1 MVAVALAFLAGLLSI
16 LSPCVLPLVPIV
28 LGAAIAA
35 HPPGAVALA
44 AGLAT
49 SFTGLG
55 LLLALAGFGIG
66 IDADVFRL
74 GAAAVMVVLGVLLI
88 VPSWQMRL
96 AAAGGPVSNWADRHL
111 GRLAS
116 SGLAGQFA
124 IGLVLGAVWSPC
136 VGPTLGAASLLASQ
150 GRDLL
155 QVGLTMIAFGIG
167 AALPLALLGLLS
179 GAALARVRSGLLS
192 AGKLGKAL
200 LGTAFVLVGI
210 AVVSG
215 VDKSIEAMLV
225 NASPAW
231 LTRLTAS
238 L

>member
-1 MVAVALAFLAGLLSI
+1 MIAVTLAFLAGLLSI

-28 LGAAIAA
+28 LGAAVAA
-35 HPPGAVALA
+35 HPLGAAALA

-49 SFTGLG
+49 SFTALG
-55 LLLALAGFGIG
+55 LLLALAGFGVG
-66 IDADVFRL
+66 IDADMFRL
-74 GAAAVMVVLGVLLI
+74 VAAAVMIALGAVLMM
-88 VPSWQMRL
+88 PSLQMRL
-96 AAAGGPVSNWADRHL
+96 VLAGGPVSNWADRHL

-124 IGLVLGAVWSPC
+124 IGLLLGAVWSPC

-155 QVGLTMIAFGIG
+155 RVGLTMTAFGVG
-167 AALPLALLGLLS
+167 AALPLVLLGLLS
-179 GAALARVRSGLLS
+179 RAALARTRSGLLS
-192 AGKLGKAL
+192 VGKLGKAL

-210 AVVSG
+210 AIVSG
-215 VDKSIEAMLV
+215 IDKSIEAALV
-225 NASPAW
+225 DVSPSW
-231 LTRLTAS
+231 LTQLTTS

>member
-1 MVAVALAFLAGLLSI
+1 VIAVALAFLAGLLSI

-28 LGAAIAA
+28 LGAAVAA
-35 HPPGAVALA
+35 HPIGAVALA

-49 SFTGLG
+49 SFTALG

-66 IDADVFRL
+66 VDADIFRL
-74 GAAAVMVVLGVLLI
+74 VAAAVMIPLGALLI
-88 VPSWQMRL
+88 VPTWQTRL
-96 AAAGGPVSNWADRHL
+96 AAAGGPVSNWAARHL

-124 IGLVLGAVWSPC
+124 IGLLLGAVWSPC

-155 QVGLTMIAFGIG
+155 RVGLTMTAFGIS
-167 AALPLALLGLLS
+167 AALPLALLGVLS
-179 GAALARVRSGLLS
+179 RAALARVRSGLLS

-200 LGTAFVLVGI
+200 LGVAFVMVGI
-210 AVVSG
+210 ATVTG
-215 VDKSIEAMLV
+215 VDKSIEAVLV
-225 NASPAW
+225 DVSPAW
-231 LTRLTAS
+231 LTQLTTS